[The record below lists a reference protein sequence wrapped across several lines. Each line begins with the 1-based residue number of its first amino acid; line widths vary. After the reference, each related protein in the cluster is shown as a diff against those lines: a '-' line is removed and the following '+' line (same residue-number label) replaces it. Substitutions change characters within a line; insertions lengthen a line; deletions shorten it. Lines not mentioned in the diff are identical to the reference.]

1 MSKFVSSQY
10 FNARPHGHGRRNLG
24 CGIWV
29 GLGKEVFFNVQ
40 IKRQRQ
46 LIAVLSVWLDSCL
59 MVDVGL
65 SVQLNHFDRMTF
77 GRANVKYSNAKHYY
91 VIVWW
96 HWLELT
102 VF

>member
-46 LIAVLSVWLDSCL
+46 LIAVLSV
-59 MVDVGL
+59 
-65 SVQLNHFDRMTF
+65 
-77 GRANVKYSNAKHYY
+77 
-91 VIVWW
+91 
-96 HWLELT
+96 
-102 VF
+102 